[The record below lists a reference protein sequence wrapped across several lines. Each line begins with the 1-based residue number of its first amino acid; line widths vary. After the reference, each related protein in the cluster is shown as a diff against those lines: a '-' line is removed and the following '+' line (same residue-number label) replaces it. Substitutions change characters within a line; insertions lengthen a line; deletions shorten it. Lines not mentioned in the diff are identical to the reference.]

1 MLQER
6 NIIMKAAFLVL
17 IVAVLSLQG
26 SEAFLFGNIQLPSI
40 PIISDLSKTLDGA
53 LTTVKNILQSTL
65 KTAQPNMLLNVLS
78 VTADLKPVFALIHN

>member
-78 VTADLKPVFALIHN
+78 VTADLKPVFTLNHN